1 MKASISAAVTS
12 SGASTGCKAV
22 DRTAGRLRQ
31 DWRVADDEPKQKG
44 LHDGKPG
51 CILAPGRRSWSS
63 TRRRL
68 LLRSFLFLIPV
79 ANGISCKTLNK
90 KTKRENTLC
99 SQAYRAP
106 NVNGNVPP

>member
-44 LHDGKPG
+44 IDDGKPG

-68 LLRSFLFLIPV
+68 LLRSFLFLIPFV

-90 KTKRENTLC
+90 NKTRKFPLQP
-99 SQAYRAP
+99 SLP
-106 NVNGNVPP
+106 GS

>member
-44 LHDGKPG
+44 IDDGKPG
-51 CILAPGRRSWSS
+51 HFSRAGTAILVEHETPPAVAVV
-63 TRRRL
+63 
-68 LLRSFLFLIPV
+68 SFLDSV
-79 ANGISCKTLNK
+79 CCKRNQLQNP
-90 KTKRENTLC
+90 E
-99 SQAYRAP
+99 
-106 NVNGNVPP
+106 